1 MKLLLI
7 YPNSQYETIN
17 YSCEPHLGLLV
28 LYSILPEYLKND
40 TKLLDGSIIEKED
53 IVKEI
58 IENKPS
64 VVGISCNSFNY
75 GNALELC
82 RVAKSVGAKTI
93 LGGIHI
99 TNAYQSILRNISV
112 RAQEIDYLYIGNL
125 RNSFRSFIENLANEQ
140 QTGICNGLIELNNW
154 NGCFQVKFPE
164 NDFFLGPIDYSV
176 VDHANYSSRFERSG
190 NLINYKKIGSTY
202 TQIGCP
208 QNVLNRRCS
217 FCSVPQK
224 HFYRSFNNIIQDIS
238 TLINDHAIDHIRIT
252 DPDFLTNL
260 SRLDELCQFID
271 ERKKALK
278 SNPSFYCFTRADN
291 INENIE
297 IIKRLNIVSTF
308 IGYESGSNQML
319 KRYNKNI
326 TAAKSIQAT
335 KLLQKHNVDVTL
347 GSFVI
352 GGMKENAVTLQETL
366 DFVKKLSKIGNV
378 RKILISPMIPYPG
391 SSVFTRLLSVLKRK
405 DETTFE
411 RIFNTDDLD
420 LNEMIELWNNYFTDV
435 EVDDLRETI
444 KQAHEIIPM
453 GMQYL
458 SV

>member
-1 MKLLLI
+1 MLI
-7 YPNSQYETIN
+7 YPSSQYETIN

-53 IVKEI
+53 IRKEI

-64 VVGISCNSFNY
+64 VVAISCNSFNY

-99 TNAYQSILRNISV
+99 TNAYQSILRNISL
-112 RAQEIDYLYIGNL
+112 RTKEIDYLYIGNL
-125 RNSFRSFIENLANEQ
+125 RNSFRSFIENLVNEQ
-140 QTGICNGLIELNNW
+140 QAEICDGLIDINDWKES
-154 NGCFQVKFPE
+154 FQVKFSA

-176 VDHANYSSRFERSG
+176 VDHTKYSSRFIRSG
-190 NLINYKKIGSTY
+190 NLLSYKIIGSTY

-208 QNVLNRRCS
+208 QNLLNRRCA

-224 HFYRSFNNIIQDIS
+224 HFYRSFYNIIQDIS

-291 INENIE
+291 IKENLE

-335 KLLQKHNVDVTL
+335 KLLKNNKVDVTL

-352 GGMKENAVTLQETL
+352 GGMKENAVTLKETL
-366 DFVKKLSKIGNV
+366 EFIKTLSKIGNV
-378 RKILISPMIPYPG
+378 RRILISPMIPYPG
-391 SSVFTRLLSVLKRK
+391 SSVFTRLLSELKIK
-405 DETTFE
+405 DENTFE
-411 RIFNTDDLD
+411 RIFNTDDLN
-420 LNEMIELWNNYFTDV
+420 LNEMIELWNKYFTDV
-435 EVDDLRETI
+435 EVEDLRETI
-444 KQAHEIIPM
+444 KKAHEIIPM